1 VSDDY
6 EPEPC
11 GEGMCQCH
19 CDGGH
24 VCGCD
29 CWRCDECQQLS
40 ENCHCEGED
49 YGCIDDVY
57 SASELAEMDRD
68 AEFRMDAA
76 DEARDAEMAQDGG
89 EV

>member
-1 VSDDY
+1 VS
-6 EPEPC
+6 
-11 GEGMCQCH
+11 
-19 CDGGH
+19 
-24 VCGCD
+24 
-29 CWRCDECQQLS
+29 
-40 ENCHCEGED
+40 ED